1 MTATVL
7 ETPVIDHINAS
18 EKYRF
23 ETFSSLLNFP
33 LITRHQLAL
42 AGFIYRETKCL
53 CPQCGIT
60 IDLTS
65 LDDNAI
71 YASNY
76 FRKLHREK
84 VSYLGKRCA
93 FLLCESATNIDDLH
107 PSLISQQGE
116 KLQWDDAEQPDFSDY
131 YVRLQTFHSWPYLQQ
146 GENTF
151 VTPPLLAK
159 HGFYFSGPDDGVT
172 CFYCGN
178 ILTNWSEA
186 IHDTNK
192 NIVQLEHA
200 RFFPCRFITYIA
212 GGKFVANAGYL
223 HVVSDQ
229 ERRLRNPMTSKAVKN
244 SNKPQSIDECLS
256 TFENWP
262 SYAPVLPKDLAQTG
276 FYYLGEEL
284 KVRCYM
290 CDLEVDE
297 WHHGMTAFGTHKR
310 RRGNCEIIQAIL
322 STKTGDFQCVNEK
335 WRLQTLDGLSFESD
349 CDQRLCRELAACG
362 FYRFKNTNNIR
373 CAYCAVLIQPKI
385 DSSIMSQHRNLAKQ
399 LKKSSTV
406 DCIMVRARCPRNI
419 VVPDRE
425 RFPEYPEYQS
435 IFDRIKTFKIYQ
447 ERYKVLDNFIR
458 ERAEAGFFLDTMKRM
473 RCFQCGNS
481 LPINNK
487 NLLRKYS
494 QYDIQKLHAHFYPT
508 CEWVKEILGFKYI
521 AQVLFDRT
529 KLNEIEY
536 QQSYNTHLSS
546 TSSRPTR
553 NSFLSVSITSSNSDH
568 TLAIESFL
576 SDASADSDDGGYGTV
591 PALFKAQFID
601 HTSPIQSSTS
611 PSSTTSHDS
620 SLTTAQACTDV
631 ITNDSQDRW
640 TLPILTNQTN
650 PFKQLSA
657 ESKLRFI
664 DIAHT
669 DISPVDPRAFF
680 AYESNR
686 LDSFKKQNRK
696 TFAQFKIEELAYAG
710 FYLNAE
716 GTIVKCPWCVVELT
730 EQKFENITRLRLP
743 IPGPPL
749 NDEPWTAMRVHRH
762 QNGQLI
768 GKNHSWCLWVRR
780 ELGGLYPNVSMNISH
795 MRYPEYPSY
804 SLIEKRIKSFQSD
817 WMYPSGS
824 TLSNVAMAN
833 AGFIYLGEGK
843 VCCYYCG
850 NKFIDFEPRDCPFEE
865 HTTLHPLCDYIIE
878 KRGIL
883 YIERVLK
890 ESSRTPHAK
899 LKYERIGTRKIK
911 CISFGK
917 TGPSVSK
924 NSRIPVKRI
933 NSRLS
938 TMTSRSMSRSTTHN
952 SDIIEDNCQICYGN
966 VATYEYN
973 PCQHCPMCGECFAKL
988 TEQQHEECCYCRRPA
1003 TIHSR
1008 VLIMFIKQFSI
1019 FIVNRLLI
1027 PYHAETVRMIRRS
1040 DTTAEDID
1048 IAMKLGDD
1056 YPMGPIELMNY
1067 IGLDTS
1073 KFITDGW

>member
-1 MTATVL
+1 MTTTVL
-7 ETPVIDHINAS
+7 ETPIIDHIIAS

-60 IDLTS
+60 IDLIS
-65 LDDNAI
+65 LDDNAT

-131 YVRLQTFHSWPYLQQ
+131 SERLQTFHSWPYLQQ
-146 GENTF
+146 EENTF
-151 VTPPLLAK
+151 VTPSLLAK

-178 ILTNWSEA
+178 TLTNWSEA
-186 IHDTNK
+186 IHDTNQ

-200 RFFPCRFITYIA
+200 RFFPCRFITYTA
-212 GGKFVANAGYL
+212 GTKFVANAGYL
-223 HVVSDQ
+223 HVVSDK
-229 ERRLRNPMTSKAVKN
+229 ERRSRNPMISKVIKS

-262 SYAPVLPKDLAQTG
+262 SDTPILPKDLAQTG

-284 KVRCYM
+284 KVKCYM
-290 CDLEVDE
+290 CDLEIDE
-297 WHHGMTAFGTHKR
+297 WYHGMTAFGTHKR
-310 RRGNCEIIQAIL
+310 YGSNCEIIQAIL
-322 STKTGDFQCVNEK
+322 STETGDFQCVNEK

-349 CDQRLCRELAACG
+349 CDQHLCRELAACG

-373 CAYCAVLIQPKI
+373 CAFCAVLIQPKI

-399 LKKSSTV
+399 LKKSSTI
-406 DCIMVRARCPRNI
+406 DCIMVRARCPTNI
-419 VVPDRE
+419 VIPDRE
-425 RFPEYPEYQS
+425 RFPEHPEYQS
-435 IFDRIKTFKIYQ
+435 IFDRIKTFDIYQ
-447 ERYKVLDNFIR
+447 ERYKVFDNFIR

-508 CEWVKEILGFKYI
+508 CEWIKEILGFKYI

-546 TSSRPTR
+546 TSSQTTP
-553 NSFLSVSITSSNSDH
+553 NSFLSVSITSGISDH
-568 TLAIESFL
+568 TLSIESNL
-576 SDASADSDDGGYGTV
+576 SDYSAESDDDGYETV
-591 PALFKAQFID
+591 PTPFKAQYID
-601 HTSPIQSSTS
+601 HISPIQSSTS
-611 PSSTTSHDS
+611 PSSTTTSHDS
-620 SLTTAQACTDV
+620 SPTAAQTCTDV
-631 ITNDSQDRW
+631 ITSDSQDRW
-640 TLPILTNQTN
+640 ILPILTNQTN
-650 PFKQLSA
+650 PFQQLAA
-657 ESKLRFI
+657 ETESPPN
-664 DIAHT
+664 DIART
-669 DISPVDPRAFF
+669 VISPVDPHAFF

-686 LDSFKKQNRK
+686 LDSFKKQNRE

-743 IPGPPL
+743 VPGPPL

-899 LKYERIGTRKIK
+899 LKYERIGTQKIK

-917 TGPSVSK
+917 TGPTISK
-924 NSRIPVKRI
+924 NNRIPVKLI

-938 TMTSRSMSRSTTHN
+938 TTRSRSTSRSTINN
-952 SDIIEDNCQICYGN
+952 SDTIEDNCQICYGN
-966 VATYEYN
+966 VATYEYD

-988 TEQQHEECCYCRRPA
+988 NAQQLEQCFYCRRPA
-1003 TIHSR
+1003 TIHLR
-1008 VLIMFIKQFSI
+1008 V
-1019 FIVNRLLI
+1019 
-1027 PYHAETVRMIRRS
+1027 
-1040 DTTAEDID
+1040 
-1048 IAMKLGDD
+1048 
-1056 YPMGPIELMNY
+1056 PI
-1067 IGLDTS
+1067 
-1073 KFITDGW
+1073 